1 MHEWSGVWIGLNTTI
16 DALLSETKLLQ
27 NLTGRKKMIRI
38 YCSGQHWS
46 DERQKFP
53 IVTARKEKV
62 WGHCFICLKQGH
74 QLKNCTVK
82 NIIKVVCFVKVVCF
96 RFLFAFFALTVQKN
110 AIVVYSVR
118 RN

>member
-1 MHEWSGVWIGLNTTI
+1 MHEWSGVWIGLNSAI

-27 NLTGRKKMIRI
+27 NLTGGKKMIRI

-82 NIIKVVCFVKVVCF
+82 NIVN
-96 RFLFAFFALTVQKN
+96 REEWL
-110 AIVVYSVR
+110 
-118 RN
+118 